1 MNKKTSQLQTYLTVF
16 MVCALMISN
25 TIGNKQALLPFGL
38 NMSAGCLLTFP
49 ITYILSDVFSEV
61 YGYKWS
67 RRTSYLSF
75 ACNVFMVLMFTAT
88 IALPFPSFWKGQ
100 NAFEVVLGN
109 TPRLLIASLSAFLA
123 GDFVND
129 RVFRFMKKRH
139 TESHKG
145 FGVRAIVSSF
155 CGQVTDSLVF
165 TPIAFAGSMDFK
177 TLVITMVTQA
187 VVKTVY
193 ELVFLPI
200 TFIVTKKVSEY
211 EKNNKEVA

>member
-1 MNKKTSQLQTYLTVF
+1 MKTKTSSLQTYLTVF
-16 MVCALMISN
+16 MVCALMVSN

-67 RRTSYLSF
+67 RRTSYLAF
-75 ACNVFMVLMFTAT
+75 ACNVFMILCFMAT
-88 IALPFPSFWKGQ
+88 IKLPFPAFWKDQ
-100 NAFEVVLGN
+100 QAFEVVLGN

-129 RVFRFMKKRH
+129 RVFRRMKAKH
-139 TESHKG
+139 MTSAKG
-145 FGVRAIVSSF
+145 FGSRAIVSSF

-165 TPIAFAGSMDFK
+165 TPIAFLGVMDTK
-177 TLVITMVTQA
+177 TLALTMVTQA
-187 VVKTVY
+187 VVKTAY
-193 ELVFLPI
+193 ELLFLPL
-200 TFIVTKKVSEY
+200 TFTVAKRVQQYESRVSL
-211 EKNNKEVA
+211 